1 MVRAYIALGSNLGDR
16 KLAIEQA
23 TSQLAAA
30 DLSVTRSARLYQ
42 TAPVG
47 PEGQPEYY
55 NTVVE
60 VETTKTP
67 EALLDHVKALE
78 RALGRTENVR
88 WGPRV
93 IDLDILLYGAE
104 VLRGPRLVVPHPE
117 MHQRAFVLVPLADL
131 APELL
136 VPGHNL
142 TVRALLSRLSVSPHD
157 VVALPGA

>member
-16 KLAIEQA
+16 ALAIARA
-23 TSQLAAA
+23 TAQLA
-30 DLSVTRSARLYQ
+30 DEELSVTRSAPIYQ

-47 PEGQPEYY
+47 PPGQPEYY

-67 EALLDHVKALE
+67 DALLDHVKRLE
-78 RALGRTENVR
+78 KALGRTESVR

-93 IDLDILLYGAE
+93 IDLDILLYGGD

-117 MHQRAFVLVPLADL
+117 MHHRAFVLVPLLDL
-131 APELL
+131 APELM
-136 VPGHNL
+136 VPGL
-142 TVRALLSRLSVSPHD
+142 GLSVRSLLADLSVAPGEI
-157 VVALPGA
+157 VALPSA